1 MIAMAA
7 GSGLET
13 IGKPSTFAI
22 EILSEKGIKKEG
34 MVMIG
39 DNPNTDIKF
48 AKNAGIDSVLVFS
61 GATSPEQAEKSEI
74 KATYE
79 LPRIGTFKE
88 S

>member
-1 MIAMAA
+1 
-7 GSGLET
+7 
-13 IGKPSTFAI
+13 
-22 EILSEKGIKKEG
+22 
-34 MVMIG
+34 MIG

-79 LPRIGTFKE
+79 LARIGTFKE